1 MVILPRGA
9 WDRRTFLRRMGAA
22 GLAAPVIALLACGD
36 ESGSEGE
43 GAAPEA
49 LRRITDPVLRAFADD
64 AVHVV
69 APMSDSPIAYISQR
83 PRRIFVDLDFR
94 DRAVGVLAAHISV
107 STGHWR
113 IPQPGDPLTEP
124 LTPGVPEREF
134 EELRIDEW
142 DVDMEPGEGD
152 VRIRLGRASD
162 VALDFACTPMEGQPF
177 SCSGGLWLIRQCD
190 GSSAGTC
197 REDFVEVGVGTR
209 HPRSECT
216 DAGASARFLTWMCPD
231 R

>member
-1 MVILPRGA
+1 M
-9 WDRRTFLRRMGAA
+9 
-22 GLAAPVIALLACGD
+22 
-36 ESGSEGE
+36 
-43 GAAPEA
+43 
-49 LRRITDPVLRAFADD
+49 
-64 AVHVV
+64 
-69 APMSDSPIAYISQR
+69 
-83 PRRIFVDLDFR
+83 
-94 DRAVGVLAAHISV
+94 